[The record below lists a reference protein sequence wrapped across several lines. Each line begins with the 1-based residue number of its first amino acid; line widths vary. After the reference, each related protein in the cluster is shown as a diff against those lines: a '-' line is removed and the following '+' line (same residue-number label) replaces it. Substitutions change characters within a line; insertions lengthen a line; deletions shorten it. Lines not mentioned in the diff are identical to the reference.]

1 MRGQNA
7 LLAEMAVLQE
17 HAPAVRQTV
26 GKYPMQTVRQTARRQ
41 LHAAVSAQM
50 VGREVA
56 MLLQIGRFVGEVHA
70 VAVLRQRADRNLA
83 PVGEDAA
90 NGKAARGFIGGH

>member
-1 MRGQNA
+1 
-7 LLAEMAVLQE
+7 
-17 HAPAVRQTV
+17 
-26 GKYPMQTVRQTARRQ
+26 MQTVRQVARRQ

-56 MLLQIGRFVGEVHA
+56 MLLQIGRVIGEVHA
-70 VAVLRQRADRNLA
+70 VAVLRQRADCNLA